1 MNNECA
7 NCKWCEHFMCEECG
21 YNGREIYTGEE
32 AIECKNFTLKE
43 EDEEDYIECKKNKEK
58 KQ

>member
-1 MNNECA
+1 MKDKCA
-7 NCKWCEHFMCEECG
+7 NCNWCEHLMNEECG

-43 EDEEDYIECKKNKEK
+43 ENEEDYIECKKNKEK